1 MGKSQR
7 TKGAAGER
15 EVCAMLREHLGIDAK
30 RNLSQVREGG
40 CDIVAGPYR
49 LEVKR
54 RSRIGNIYDWMEQA
68 KESCRD
74 GGRPIVV
81 CRADGKKWLAVMLF
95 EEVMR
100 LFAGEIK

>member
-54 RSRIGNIYDWMEQA
+54 RTKIGNVYDWMEQA
-68 KESCRD
+68 QASCAT
-74 GGRPIVV
+74 GGRPAVI
-81 CRADGKKWLAVMLF
+81 CRADGKKWLAVVPF
-95 EEVMR
+95 EDFIR
-100 LFAGEIK
+100 LVGNEL